1 MEPVVALVA
10 VLVCVLVTAAISRRI
25 QGTIITLPMVYTV
38 LGLILS
44 GRVLGIIELDL
55 ENELIQIIAELTLI
69 LVLATDAS
77 RIDVRNLIRDHSL
90 PTRLLV
96 IGLPLMMF
104 FGTILA
110 AILFAALTF
119 WEAAVLAVILSPTDA
134 SLGQAV
140 VTNPRV
146 PVRIRQTLNVESGLN
161 DGIAMPF
168 LLLALNLAIAEE
180 SSLGQS
186 HFLGRALTLIVLGL
200 VVGLIVGFLS
210 GRFIEWG
217 QRSGWM
223 SKEFQKFS
231 SLTVALLAYGAAELV
246 GGNGFIAAFVMGVTM
261 ANTTRREDTEMLYEY
276 AEVEVQGLMMLTF
289 MIVFGAVMLP
299 RALDQFDGAMFLYT
313 VLSLAVIRLLAV
325 GLGLIRTKVKP
336 VTTGFIGWFG
346 PRGVA
351 SILYIFTVL
360 EEDLPGESLI
370 YNVVMLTVFIS
381 IFAHGV
387 TAAPGAKWY
396 AKRVEGVV
404 ESKDT
409 EMQEVPEMPV
419 RAVSQKVYSTLDKEN

>member
-1 MEPVVALVA
+1 MDQGLGLVA
-10 VLVCVLVTAAISRRI
+10 VLVCVLIAAAISRRI

-38 LGLILS
+38 LGLALS

-77 RIDVRNLIRDHSL
+77 RIDVRSLIRDHSL
-90 PTRLLV
+90 PTRLLA

-104 FGTILA
+104 FGTLLA
-110 AILFAALTF
+110 AMLFAELTF
-119 WEAAVLAVILSPTDA
+119 WEAAVLAIILSPTDA

-161 DGIAMPF
+161 DGIVMPF
-168 LLLALNLAIAEE
+168 LLLALNFAIAEE
-180 SSLGQS
+180 SPLGQS
-186 HFLGRALTLIVLGL
+186 HFIELALTLIVFGVL
-200 VVGLIVGFLS
+200 VGLIVGFLG
-210 GRFIEWG
+210 GRFIERG

-223 SKEFQKFS
+223 SKEFQKIS
-231 SLTVALLAYGAAELV
+231 TLVVALLAYGAAELA
-246 GGNGFIAAFVMGVTM
+246 GGNGFIAAFVMGATM

-299 RALDQFDGAMFLYT
+299 LALDQFDSTMLLYA
-313 VLSLAVIRLLAV
+313 VLSLAVIRLAAA
-325 GLGLIRTKVKP
+325 GISLIRTKVKP

-346 PRGVA
+346 PRGIA

-360 EEDLPGESLI
+360 EKDLPGESLI
-370 YNVVMLTVFIS
+370 YNIVMLTVLIS

-404 ESKDT
+404 ESEGT

-419 RAVSQKVYSTLDKEN
+419 RGSARLEG

>member
-1 MEPVVALVA
+1 MEEGLGLVA
-10 VLVCVLVTAAISRRI
+10 VLVCVLVAAAISRRI

-77 RIDVRNLIRDHSL
+77 RIDVRSLIRDHSL

-104 FGTILA
+104 FGTLLA
-110 AILFAALTF
+110 AIIFAELTF

-140 VTNPRV
+140 VTNTRV

-180 SSLGQS
+180 SPQGQI
-186 HFLGRALTLIVLGL
+186 HFLGLALTLIILGIL
-200 VVGLIVGFLS
+200 VGLIVGYLS

-223 SKEFQKFS
+223 SKEFQKIS
-231 SLTVALLAYGAAELV
+231 TLTVALLAYGAAELV

-289 MIVFGAVMLP
+289 MIVFGTVMLP
-299 RALDQFDGAMFLYT
+299 LALDQFDGTMLLYA
-313 VLSLAVIRLLAV
+313 VLSLAVIRLAAV
-325 GLGLIRTKVKP
+325 GISLIRTKVKP

-346 PRGVA
+346 PRGIA

-370 YNVVMLTVFIS
+370 YSVVMLTVLIS

-404 ESKDT
+404 ESAHT

-419 RAVSQKVYSTLDKEN
+419 RGSARLEG

>member
-1 MEPVVALVA
+1 MEPALALVA
-10 VLVCVLVTAAISRRI
+10 VLVCVLLAAAISRRI

-38 LGLILS
+38 LGLIIS

-69 LVLATDAS
+69 FVLATDAS
-77 RIDVRNLIRDHSL
+77 RIDVRSLIRDHSL
-90 PTRLLV
+90 PARLLA

-104 FGTILA
+104 FGTIVA
-110 AILFAALTF
+110 AMLFAELTF

-140 VTNPRV
+140 VTNQKV
-146 PVRIRQTLNVESGLN
+146 PVRIRQSLNVESGLN

-168 LLLALNLAIAEE
+168 LLLALNLALAEE
-180 SSLGQS
+180 SALGQS
-186 HFLGRALTLIVLGL
+186 HFIGRALTLIVLGL
-200 VVGLIVGFLS
+200 LVGLIVGFLG

-223 SKEFQKFS
+223 SKEFQKIS
-231 SLTVALLAYGAAELV
+231 TLTLALLAYGAAELV
-246 GGNGFIAAFVMGVTM
+246 GGNGFVAAFVMGVTM
-261 ANTTRREDTEMLYEY
+261 ANTTRREDTEILYEY

-299 RALDQFDGAMFLYT
+299 LALDQFDGTMLLYA
-313 VLSLAVIRLLAV
+313 VSSLAIIRLAAV
-325 GLGLIRTKVKP
+325 GIGLIRTKVKP

-346 PRGVA
+346 PRGIA

-381 IFAHGV
+381 IFAHGM

-396 AKRVEGVV
+396 AMRVEGVV
-404 ESKDT
+404 ESEGT
-409 EMQEVPEMPV
+409 EMQKVPEMPV
-419 RAVSQKVYSTLDKEN
+419 RGSAGLEG

>member
-1 MEPVVALVA
+1 MEPALALVA
-10 VLVCVLVTAAISRRI
+10 VLVCVLVAAAISRRI
-25 QGTIITLPMVYTV
+25 QGTIVTLPMVYTV

-44 GRVLGIIELDL
+44 GRVLGIIEVDL
-55 ENELIQIIAELTLI
+55 ENKFIQIIAELTLI

-77 RIDVRNLIRDHSL
+77 RINVRSLIRDHSL
-90 PTRLLV
+90 PTRLLA
-96 IGLPLMMF
+96 IGLPLMML

-110 AILFAALTF
+110 AIFFAELTF
-119 WEAAVLAVILSPTDA
+119 WEAAVLGVILSPTDA

-168 LLLALNLAIAEE
+168 LLMALNLALAEE
-180 SSLGQS
+180 SPLGQS

-200 VVGLIVGFLS
+200 VVGLIVGFLG

-217 QRSGWM
+217 QKSGWM
-223 SKEFQKFS
+223 SKEFQKIS
-231 SLTVALLAYGAAELV
+231 TLVLALLAYGAAELT

-299 RALDQFDGAMFLYT
+299 LALDQFDGTMLLYA
-313 VLSLAVIRLLAV
+313 VLSLAVIRLAAV

-336 VTTGFIGWFG
+336 ITTGFIGWFG
-346 PRGVA
+346 PRGIA
-351 SILYIFTVL
+351 SILYVFTVM

-370 YNVVMLTVFIS
+370 YGVVMLTVLIS
-381 IFAHGV
+381 IVAHGV

-396 AKRVEGVV
+396 AQQVEGVA
-404 ESKDT
+404 ESEGT
-409 EMQEVPEMPV
+409 EMQEVPEMPIR
-419 RAVSQKVYSTLDKEN
+419 RA

>member
-10 VLVCVLVTAAISRRI
+10 VLVCVLVAAAISRRI

-77 RIDVRNLIRDHSL
+77 RIDVRSLIRDHSL

-104 FGTILA
+104 FGTLLA
-110 AILFAALTF
+110 MMLFTELNF
-119 WEAAVLAVILSPTDA
+119 WEAAVLAVILTPTDA

-140 VTNPRV
+140 VTNPKV

-168 LLLALNLAIAEE
+168 LLLALSLAVAE
-180 SSLGQS
+180 QDP
-186 HFLGRALTLIVLGL
+186 LGL
-200 VVGLIVGFLS
+200 AYWLGLALSQTVFGLLVGLIVGFLG

-217 QRSGWM
+217 QQHGWM
-223 SKEFQKFS
+223 SKDFQKIS
-231 SLTVALLAYGAAELV
+231 TLVLALLAYGAAELV

-289 MIVFGAVMLP
+289 MVVFGAVMLP
-299 RALDQFDGAMFLYT
+299 LALDEFDGTMLLYA
-313 VLSLAVIRLLAV
+313 VLSLATVRLLSV
-325 GLGLIRTKVKP
+325 SFSMIRSKVRP
-336 VTTGFIGWFG
+336 VSTLFLGWFG

-360 EEDLPGESLI
+360 EEDLADETLI
-370 YNVVMLTVFIS
+370 YSTVMLAVLIS
-381 IFAHGV
+381 IFAHGI

-396 AKRVEGVV
+396 AKRVEAIV
-404 ESKDT
+404 EPEAP

-419 RAVSQKVYSTLDKEN
+419 RAVSQNVYSTLDKEN

>member
-1 MEPVVALVA
+1 MEPAVSLVA
-10 VLVCVLVTAAISRRI
+10 VLVCVLVAAAISRRI
-25 QGTIITLPMVYTV
+25 QGTIITLPMLYTV

-55 ENELIQIIAELTLI
+55 ENELIQIIAEVTLI
-69 LVLATDAS
+69 LVLAADAS
-77 RIDVRNLIRDHSL
+77 RIDVRSLIRDHSL
-90 PTRLLV
+90 PSRLLA
-96 IGLPLMMF
+96 IGLPLMML
-104 FGTILA
+104 FGTIVA
-110 AILFAALTF
+110 AMLFAELTF
-119 WEAAVLAVILSPTDA
+119 WEAAVLAIILSPTDA

-168 LLLALNLAIAEE
+168 LLLALNLALAEE
-180 SSLGQS
+180 SPLGQS

-200 VVGLIVGFLS
+200 LVGLIVGFLG

-217 QRSGWM
+217 QKSGWM
-223 SKEFQKFS
+223 SKEFQKIS
-231 SLTVALLAYGAAELV
+231 TLALALLAYGAAELV

-261 ANTTRREDTEMLYEY
+261 ANTTRRENTEMLYEY

-299 RALDQFDGAMFLYT
+299 LALDGFDGTMLLYA
-313 VLSLAVIRLLAV
+313 VLSLALIRLLAV
-325 GLGLIRTKVKP
+325 GISVIRTKVKTI
-336 VTTGFIGWFG
+336 TTGFIGWFG
-346 PRGVA
+346 PRGIA

-396 AKRVEGVV
+396 AQQVEGVA
-404 ESKDT
+404 ESEGT
-409 EMQEVPEMPV
+409 EMQEVPEMPIR
-419 RAVSQKVYSTLDKEN
+419 RA

>member
-1 MEPVVALVA
+1 MEDGVGLVA
-10 VLVCVLVTAAISRRI
+10 VLLCILVAVAISRRI

-55 ENELIQIIAELTLI
+55 ESELIRIIAEVTLI
-69 LVLATDAS
+69 VVLATDAS
-77 RIDVRNLIRDHSL
+77 RIDVRMLIKDHSL
-90 PTRLLV
+90 PLRLLA
-96 IGLPLMMF
+96 IGLPLMMI
-104 FGTILA
+104 FGTIVA
-110 AILFAALTF
+110 AILLAGLTF
-119 WEAAVLAVILSPTDA
+119 WEAAVLAIILSPTDA

-168 LLLALNLAIAEE
+168 LLLALSLAAAETDP
-180 SSLGQS
+180 LGPS
-186 HFLGRALTLIVLGL
+186 YWLGL
-200 VVGLIVGFLS
+200 ALAQIVFGILVGLIVGFLG
-210 GRFIEWG
+210 GRFINWG
-217 QRSGWM
+217 QRSGWI
-223 SKEFQKFS
+223 SKEFQKIS
-231 SLTVALLAYGAAELV
+231 TLVLALLAYGVAELV
-246 GGNGFIAAFVMGVTM
+246 GGNGFIAAFVMGMTA
-261 ANTTRREDTEMLYEY
+261 ANTTKKEDTEMLYEY

-299 RALDQFDGAMFLYT
+299 LALDQFDGTMLLYA

-325 GLGLIRTKVKP
+325 GIGLIRTKVKP
-336 VTTGFIGWFG
+336 VTTVFVGWFG
-346 PRGVA
+346 PRGIA
-351 SILYIFTVL
+351 SIIYIFTVL
-360 EEDLPGESLI
+360 DEDLPGESLI
-370 YNVVMLTVFIS
+370 YNIVMLTVFIS

-404 ESKDT
+404 ESEGT
-409 EMQEVPEMPV
+409 EMQEVSEMPL
-419 RAVSQKVYSTLDKEN
+419 RGTAHRED